1 MLLSA
6 CSGHREMGDDDS
18 EGCSE
23 GDEPEAGSN
32 VVLVGHVDSVGL
44 VVDDGGDE
52 RGLGEGVAEE
62 PCG

>member
-1 MLLSA
+1 
-6 CSGHREMGDDDS
+6 MGDDDS

-32 VVLVGHVDSVGL
+32 VVLVGHFDSVGL